1 MLYVRTHNISDEIES
16 EYSASTSFEH
26 RKKYAQFFTPL
37 DIADLMSKWII
48 GNDQLQTVLEPAFGL
63 GIFSRILL
71 AQRADIFIKGFEIDD
86 LIYQKSLELYKN
98 EKKITIQLKD
108 YMYADWENKYD
119 GIICNPPYFKFHDYD
134 NKNVIN
140 EMEEKISYKLNG
152 FTNLYTL
159 FLIKSIYQLK
169 ENGRAAYIIPSE
181 FLNSDYGKKVK
192 KYLVDTKTL
201 RHIIIIDFEENV
213 FSDSLTTT
221 SILLFAKDSKSEI
234 VQFHSVKNL
243 EDIEWI
249 KTMVV
254 RYPNA
259 KDSLNSIKLDEL
271 KPDIKWRAYYQE
283 QNSKNYKYL
292 VPFLTYGKVMR
303 GIATGAND
311 YFAFN
316 SSKAEQYGIKEK
328 YLLPCIFKAVE
339 VKDSIF
345 TKKNFT
351 QIQNRDKPVFLFNAL
366 EPNDDNIKKYLT
378 IGEEEEIHKK
388 FLTSRRN
395 PWYSLEKRP
404 PAPIWVSVFNR
415 TGLRFIRNEAGV
427 SNLTTF
433 HCIYINKFFTHK
445 TDLIFAYLLTDI
457 SKEIFRDNRR
467 EYGNGLQKYEPNDI
481 NKSMMLDLERIDSKT
496 ENLILHHYQNY
507 RKSVLDEQPNENY
520 IKEIEI
526 LLSKIFCL

>member
-1 MLYVRTHNISDEIES
+1 
-16 EYSASTSFEH
+16 
-26 RKKYAQFFTPL
+26 
-37 DIADLMSKWII
+37 
-48 GNDQLQTVLEPAFGL
+48 
-63 GIFSRILL
+63 
-71 AQRADIFIKGFEIDD
+71 
-86 LIYQKSLELYKN
+86 
-98 EKKITIQLKD
+98 
-108 YMYADWENKYD
+108 
-119 GIICNPPYFKFHDYD
+119 
-134 NKNVIN
+134 
-140 EMEEKISYKLNG
+140 
-152 FTNLYTL
+152 
-159 FLIKSIYQLK
+159 
-169 ENGRAAYIIPSE
+169 
-181 FLNSDYGKKVK
+181 
-192 KYLVDTKTL
+192 
-201 RHIIIIDFEENV
+201 
-213 FSDSLTTT
+213 
-221 SILLFAKDSKSEI
+221 
-234 VQFHSVKNL
+234 
-243 EDIEWI
+243 
-249 KTMVV
+249 
-254 RYPNA
+254 
-259 KDSLNSIKLDEL
+259 
-271 KPDIKWRAYYQE
+271 
-283 QNSKNYKYL
+283 